1 MGLLDLMLILMTFYI
16 FSVSAEIKL
25 QESDPVTLLPGRS
38 HQLSCKASGF
48 TFSSYG
54 MHWVRQPPGKGL
66 EWVAAINYDGSSQWY
81 AKSVE
86 GRFTISRDN
95 SNNMLYLKM
104 NSLQTSDMAVYYC
117 AKDTQ

>member
-1 MGLLDLMLILMTFYI
+1 
-16 FSVSAEIKL
+16 EIKL
-25 QESDPVTLLPGRS
+25 QESDPVTLLPGQS

-48 TFSSYG
+48 TFSSYY

-66 EWVAAINYDGSSQWY
+66 EWVAEINHGGGSQWY

-95 SNNMLYLKM
+95 SNNMLNLNM
-104 NSLQTSDMAVYYC
+104 NTPTILVGFVAWILLVWSSHVLC
-117 AKDTQ
+117 